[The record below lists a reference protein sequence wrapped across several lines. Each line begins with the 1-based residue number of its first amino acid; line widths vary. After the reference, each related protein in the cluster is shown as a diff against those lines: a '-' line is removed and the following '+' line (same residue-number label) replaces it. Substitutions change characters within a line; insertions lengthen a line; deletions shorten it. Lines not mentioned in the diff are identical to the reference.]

1 MVGRVAL
8 NAPQHFGSVET
19 FCAIAVQ
26 GAAAR
31 SPRGVTHKAG
41 DLCAQ
46 SGGFVALAPKGMSIL
61 PIGVCFA
68 YP

>member
-19 FCAIAVQ
+19 FYAIAVQ

-31 SPRGVTHKAG
+31 SAVLWVSRTKWGICLHKVG
-41 DLCAQ
+41 DLW
-46 SGGFVALAPKGMSIL
+46 LL
-61 PIGVCFA
+61 PLRV
-68 YP
+68 